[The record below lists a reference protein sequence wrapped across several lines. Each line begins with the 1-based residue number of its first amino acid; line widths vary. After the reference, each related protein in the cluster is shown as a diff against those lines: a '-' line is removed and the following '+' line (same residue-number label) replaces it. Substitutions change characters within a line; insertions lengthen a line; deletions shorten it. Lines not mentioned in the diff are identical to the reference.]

1 MDKVFVGSRVSDLDT
16 GGGARHISRVILRVD
31 GETQYTAG
39 DDAGQTLE
47 KSCPWGT
54 QEMCESILRQ
64 VRGVEYRPFSGVD
77 GLLDPA
83 AETGDGI
90 TVGSVYSV
98 LARTDI
104 TFDALCAADIAA
116 PGVDEVED
124 EYPYKSRAQREAE
137 RQIAQTYSRITK
149 TAEQIRLEVA
159 NDLQGLSSSIT
170 VELTKITQKVE
181 DTAKGL
187 RAEFT
192 VSLNGISSRVSDA
205 EGNIS
210 TLEQTAKSLTTK
222 ITNAEGD
229 ISSLEQTAKSLSAKI
244 TNAQGDISSL
254 EQFADSLTL
263 SVSNGETSSTIRLR
277 ANGVEL
283 ASREIYFRGMV
294 SFEDLAGNRTIIN
307 GSTIDTETLFLDS
320 LYGDHIYLRDSD
332 GEIAVEFRV
341 TGASTAR
348 NACDIWARSMR
359 LNTLPGDIYIN
370 AGDGMG
376 GEVIL
381 EGDGISCGADIFPQ
395 GTGYYSCGTS
405 LFRWSDV
412 YADNDTIVTSD
423 WEKKEAVAYG
433 LDRYAALF
441 DALRPVS
448 FRLRKG
454 QSGRTHLG
462 LIAQDV
468 EAAMEAAGLTGMDFA
483 GLIKSPRRDEAGKEV
498 EGAYD
503 YALRYGEFT
512 ALCIAEIQG
521 LKGRVTKLEGSILV

>member
-16 GGGARHISRVILRVD
+16 GGGARRISRVILRVD

-320 LYGDHIYLRDSD
+320 LYGEHIYLRDSD

-423 WEKKEAVAYG
+423 REKKEAVAYG

-468 EAAMEAAGLTGMDFA
+468 EAAMEAAGLTGIDFA
-483 GLIKSPRRDEAGKEV
+483 GLIKSPRLDGEGKEMD
-498 EGAYD
+498 GLYD

-512 ALCIAEIQG
+512 ALCIEQIQR
-521 LKGRVTKLEGSILV
+521 LKGRVEELERRLAV